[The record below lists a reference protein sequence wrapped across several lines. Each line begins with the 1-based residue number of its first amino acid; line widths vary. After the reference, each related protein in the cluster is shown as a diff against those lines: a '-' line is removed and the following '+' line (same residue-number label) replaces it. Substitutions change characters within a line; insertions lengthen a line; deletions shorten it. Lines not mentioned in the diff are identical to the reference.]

1 MHLFLLHPVYETTSL
16 SFILVCTKSNKIF
29 IIPRLSVSYRNGLL
43 FNIWRLLNSEHAL
56 INIIM
61 TFELIVPEILIFK
74 WKESGSE
81 IPILQRNLHNK

>member
-1 MHLFLLHPVYETTSL
+1 MKRRPLALYSYVQRATKFSLFRAFLFL
-16 SFILVCTKSNKIF
+16 
-29 IIPRLSVSYRNGLL
+29 RNGFL